1 MERVRTLEPG
11 DSERVGSRYLVT
23 WRSRVPYPVEFDF
36 TVDEVDAP
44 RLMRG
49 TARGDLN
56 GSGCWRL
63 FEQEGVTAVI
73 YDWNVR
79 SAKRWMNLLA
89 PLARPVFEH
98 NHDVVMHW
106 GGEGL
111 ARRLGSSLLAAG

>member
-1 MERVRTLEPG
+1 MLEAG
-11 DSERVGSRYLVT
+11 DAERVGSRYRVS

-36 TVDEVDAP
+36 TVSEVDAP
-44 RLMRG
+44 QLMRG
-49 TARGDLN
+49 EAQGDLN

-63 FEQEGVTAVI
+63 FEQQGVTAVI

-89 PLARPVFEH
+89 PVARPVFEH
-98 NHDVVMHW
+98 NHDVVMRW

-111 ARRLGSSLLAAG
+111 ARRLGASLLAAG